1 MTLTQL
7 RYLIAIADSDL
18 SVTVAAERVNG
29 TQPGLSKQ
37 IKQLED
43 ELGFLIFTRGAR
55 SLENITPAGESVIEY
70 ARLLIAQANNIRA
83 LAANLQKVH
92 DGELRIATTH
102 TQARYALPVAL
113 SSFNKQFPTIA
124 VHLSPGSDNESL
136 MQLDRDQADIAI
148 ISTANQ
154 QAPHGYTALPI
165 YHWDR
170 IILVNKNHELAQLK
184 QKLTLEDLAR
194 FPLVSY
200 ESSKDPESSLRR
212 AFSKKGLA
220 TNLAMTA
227 RDADLIK
234 TYVRAGFG
242 VGILAEMAYGTTDK
256 DLIRIDANKLL
267 PRCTT
272 WLLLRKD
279 RLQRNYTLDLIQRLI
294 PNLHSIDLQRLLRHN
309 QTITFNTP
317 HWHDNNLPG
326 SMGEFEI

>member
-7 RYLIAIADSDL
+7 RYLVAIADSDL
-18 SVTVAAERVNG
+18 SVTIAAERVNG

-55 SLENITPAGESVIEY
+55 SLENITPAGENVIEY
-70 ARLLIAQANNIRA
+70 ARLLLAQANNIRA

-113 SSFNKQFPTIA
+113 SSFNQQFPTIA
-124 VHLSPGSDNESL
+124 VHLSPGSDSESL

-170 IILVNKNHELAQLK
+170 IILVPKNHELAQLK
-184 QKLTLEDLAR
+184 QKLTLEELAR
-194 FPLVSY
+194 FSLVSY

-242 VGILAEMAYGTTDK
+242 VGILAEMAYENTDA
-256 DLIRIDANKLL
+256 DLVRLDADKLL

-309 QTITFNTP
+309 QAITFNTP
-317 HWHDNNLPG
+317 HWRDNHLPG